1 MTQPT
6 DSPLVFPIVK
16 ASMTLIAVVLVSA
29 SAVFGGLAYGLG
41 LTEQAGLSLQG
52 AVVSLAIGLS
62 GFVPVWLMS
71 RNSAQGGAY
80 GFMVSILVRVV
91 VGGLAVAW
99 FRFGGGAEGGHG
111 EATLMWIA
119 GWYML
124 VLGVEVKLISSHVLA
139 ATQMSGPVPETN

>member
-16 ASMTLIAVVLVSA
+16 ASLTLAAVVLAVA
-29 SAVFGGLAYGLG
+29 AAVFGVLSYALG
-41 LTEQAGLSLQG
+41 LTEQAGLSLMG
-52 AVVSLAIGLS
+52 ATVSLVIGLT

-71 RNSAQGGAY
+71 RSHAQGSAY

-91 VGGLAVAW
+91 VGGTAVVW
-99 FRFGGGAEGGHG
+99 LRWGGVPNG
-111 EATLMWIA
+111 EAMLMWVA
-119 GWYML
+119 GYYML

-139 ATQMSGPVPETN
+139 ATKSLGPVPETN

>member
-16 ASMTLIAVVLVSA
+16 ASLTLASVVLVA
-29 SAVFGGLAYGLG
+29 VAVVFGVLSYALG
-41 LTEQAGLSLQG
+41 LTEQAGLSLLG
-52 AVVSLAIGLS
+52 AAISLAIGLT
-62 GFVPVWLMS
+62 GLMPVWLMS
-71 RNSAQGGAY
+71 RSSAHGSAY

-91 VGGLAVAW
+91 VGGLAIAW
-99 FRFGGGAEGGHG
+99 FRFGGGASGGNG
-111 EATLMWIA
+111 EATLMWVA

-139 ATQMSGPVPETN
+139 ATQSLGPVPETN

>member
-16 ASMTLIAVVLVSA
+16 ACMTLLAVVLVSA
-29 SAVFGGLAYGLG
+29 AVVFVVLLKVFDMPG
-41 LTEQAGLSLQG
+41 QAGLSLTG
-52 AVVSLAIGLS
+52 AMVSLGIGLS

-71 RNSAQGGAY
+71 RGSSYGSAY
-80 GFMVSILVRVV
+80 GFLVSILVRGVM
-91 VGGLAVAW
+91 GAGAVAW
-99 FRFGGGAEGGHG
+99 LRWGGVPGGEGA
-111 EATLMWIA
+111 LMWVA

-139 ATQMSGPVPETN
+139 ATKVSGPVPETN